1 MKIIDSAFDGAFKL
15 VEKAGNGEEFEDV
28 KKEIQRKKGF
38 VSTAIVTLL
47 ILFVASVF
55 VIVWLSIAMSNR
67 PTQESY
73 DRLSKQLDAKDA
85 FIMDMVPVSERE
97 KRRSQQAVEIATDA
111 KETVTNVKEEVEQ
124 VNPAIQ
130 TYNES
135 YKRKIK
141 PNAK

>member
-1 MKIIDSAFDGAFKL
+1 MKIIDSAFDGAIKL
-15 VEKAGNGEEFEDV
+15 VEKAGTGEEFEDV

-47 ILFVASVF
+47 ILFVSSVF
-55 VIVWLSIAMSNR
+55 VIVYLAISLSNR
-67 PTQESY
+67 PTQSAY
-73 DRLSKQLDAKDA
+73 DKQTERADKADA
-85 FIMDMVPVSERE
+85 FIRDMVPMSDRE
-97 KRRSQQAVEIATDA
+97 KQRSQQAVEIATDA
-111 KETVTNVKEEVEQ
+111 KETVTNVKEEVDQ